1 MRWVLQDAA
10 TAAGLAA
17 VLIWL
22 VQPDWLGGTL
32 IVVVCAW
39 AGGAALARRE
49 RVPRTLP
56 RGGRRG
62 LGPMTSWDYA
72 MVVLIVFAV
81 GYPALHSIEKRL
93 QDHKRRLDEQAQRL
107 REIEE
112 RTR

>member
-39 AGGAALARRE
+39 AGGRHWRDERE
-49 RVPRTLP
+49 FREPYP
-56 RGGRRG
+56 EGEDEGSG
-62 LGPMTSWDYA
+62 L
-72 MVVLIVFAV
+72 
-81 GYPALHSIEKRL
+81 
-93 QDHKRRLDEQAQRL
+93 
-107 REIEE
+107 
-112 RTR
+112 

>member
-1 MRWVLQDAA
+1 
-10 TAAGLAA
+10 
-17 VLIWL
+17 
-22 VQPDWLGGTL
+22 
-32 IVVVCAW
+32 
-39 AGGAALARRE
+39 
-49 RVPRTLP
+49 
-56 RGGRRG
+56 
-62 LGPMTSWDYA
+62 MTSWEYA